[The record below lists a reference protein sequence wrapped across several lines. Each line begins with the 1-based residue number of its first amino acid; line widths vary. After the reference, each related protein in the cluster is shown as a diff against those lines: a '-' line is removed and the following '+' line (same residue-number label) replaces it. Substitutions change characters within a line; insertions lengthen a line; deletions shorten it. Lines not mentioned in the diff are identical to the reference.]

1 MHSLAFGFH
10 IYVIY
15 TTKRLDAQRNKQ
27 TTRNRSLSSFK
38 MQSQSHEFSYFL
50 NYEKDL
56 ESLAED
62 YFSTRPAV
70 VEDDQLYDY
79 SSDSSDETDQEIDSD
94 VDFNFSECDLSEGS
108 KVHAFAAK
116 TCGCAHGDNA
126 DPCSSTTE
134 MKTSS
139 IAETT
144 VRNVPQLNSIW

>member
-1 MHSLAFGFH
+1 MHSLAFCFH

-27 TTRNRSLSSFK
+27 TIRNRSLSSFK

-56 ESLAED
+56 ESLAKD
-62 YFSTRPAV
+62 YFSTRPAEA
-70 VEDDQLYDY
+70 EDDQLYDY
-79 SSDSSDETDQEIDSD
+79 GSDQEIDSD
-94 VDFNFSECDLSEGS
+94 VEFNFSECDLSEGS

-144 VRNVPQLNSIW
+144 VRNFPQLNSIW

>member
-1 MHSLAFGFH
+1 
-10 IYVIY
+10 
-15 TTKRLDAQRNKQ
+15 
-27 TTRNRSLSSFK
+27 

-62 YFSTRPAV
+62 YFSTRPAEA
-70 VEDDQLYDY
+70 EDDQLYDY
-79 SSDSSDETDQEIDSD
+79 GSDQEIDSD
-94 VDFNFSECDLSEGS
+94 VEFNFSECDLSEGS

-139 IAETT
+139 IAEAT
-144 VRNVPQLNSIW
+144 VRNFPQLNSIW

>member
-1 MHSLAFGFH
+1 M
-10 IYVIY
+10 
-15 TTKRLDAQRNKQ
+15 N
-27 TTRNRSLSSFK
+27 
-38 MQSQSHEFSYFL
+38 SQSYFL

-62 YFSTRPAV
+62 YFSTRPAEA
-70 VEDDQLYDY
+70 EDDQLYDY
-79 SSDSSDETDQEIDSD
+79 GSDSSDGTDQEIDSD

-116 TCGCAHGDNA
+116 TCGCAYGDNEQLYHWNG

-144 VRNVPQLNSIW
+144 VRNFPQLNSIW

>member
-1 MHSLAFGFH
+1 
-10 IYVIY
+10 
-15 TTKRLDAQRNKQ
+15 
-27 TTRNRSLSSFK
+27 

-79 SSDSSDETDQEIDSD
+79 GSDGIDETDQEIDSD

-116 TCGCAHGDNA
+116 PKRVDVL
-126 DPCSSTTE
+126 
-134 MKTSS
+134 MK
-139 IAETT
+139 IMQIHAAL
-144 VRNVPQLNSIW
+144 PLK